1 MKGIE
6 MLTLVLVFSGG
17 FALGAAAMY
26 ALISAALILIAFKS
40 DGAKKRIAQEFVKKM
55 ANR

>member
-1 MKGIE
+1 MKAIE
-6 MLTLVLVFSGG
+6 MLTLVLGFSGG

-26 ALISAALILIAFKS
+26 ALILIAFKS
-40 DGAKKRIAQEFVKKM
+40 DGAKKRIAEALENKL